1 MFGGVGTYSPCEGK
15 VTMEYSCS
23 VGVGFTLTTLS
34 VNSESKD
41 VLADCISEMAR
52 TLTTPL
58 RWSVRLPAPQL
69 LQCLRQDGHQMPHWG
84 SRGAR
89 IAPTYRPVVWSKKKL
104 FSVSLSTTISLP
116 S

>member
-1 MFGGVGTYSPCEGK
+1 
-15 VTMEYSCS
+15 MEYSCS
-23 VGVGFTLTTLS
+23 VGVGLTLTS
-34 VNSESKD
+34 VAVISESKD
-41 VLADCISEMAR
+41 VLAVCMSEMAR

-69 LQCLRQDGHQMPHWG
+69 LQCLRHDGHQIPQWG